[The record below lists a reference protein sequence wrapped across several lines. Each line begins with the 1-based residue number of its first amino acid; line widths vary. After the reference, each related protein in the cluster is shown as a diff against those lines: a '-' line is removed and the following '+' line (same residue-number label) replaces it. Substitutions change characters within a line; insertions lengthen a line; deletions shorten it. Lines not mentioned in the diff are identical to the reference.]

1 MVKHVSGGFLQVFC
15 KQYSQLCHCHSLSV
29 PARSC
34 DQMISALCIF
44 FPHQPPLRQRL
55 PLQHNTYFPFQPH
68 VFGQNLECAF
78 NKKQQDAQ
86 IYSYSTVVVFSQPI
100 NISPALLAFVT
111 YSWPQVLYQTV
122 PDCTSVNLFAVVQ
135 GTSPSSAN
143 SLLSTL
149 IIFYLGSTSCTQ
161 NHCHRSY
168 AF

>member
-1 MVKHVSGGFLQVFC
+1 MVKHVFEGFLQVFC

-34 DQMISALCIF
+34 DQMIFALCIF

-68 VFGQNLECAF
+68 VFGQNLPCAF
-78 NKKQQDAQ
+78 NEKQQDAQ

-100 NISPALLAFVT
+100 NISPALLAFLT

-122 PDCTSVNLFAVVQ
+122 PVSIC
-135 GTSPSSAN
+135 
-143 SLLSTL
+143 LLSFWALLLQAQIASYHLLSWFDFMHPKSLSSQLCIL
-149 IIFYLGSTSCTQ
+149 I
-161 NHCHRSY
+161 HM
-168 AF
+168 